1 MSCNFGQ
8 SSCENRGRGSHGF
21 PAKCHYGL
29 DVAIYTSSTKQNPG
43 RPYFRCPTRGDEHLF
58 KWVEEGVYEELVEAL
73 PKISIINNEISNA
86 RYEVAVEID
95 GLKTRIE
102 ELKEDAMCS
111 KRELK
116 KWKLMILCLVCL
128 CVTVIVIVI
137 LMCKTSKG
145 TFVLGY

>member
-8 SSCENRGRGSHGF
+8 SSCENRGRGCHGF
-21 PAKCHYGL
+21 PSKCHCGL
-29 DVAIYTSSTKQNPG
+29 DVAIHTSSMKQNPG
-43 RPYFRCPTRGDEHLF
+43 RPYFHCPTRGDKHLF
-58 KWVEEGVYEELVEAL
+58 KWVEEGVYEEVVEAL

-86 RYEVAVEID
+86 RAEVAVKID
-95 GLKTRIE
+95 GLKSQIE
-102 ELKEDAMCS
+102 ELKEDAMWS

-137 LMCKTSKG
+137 VMCKTSKG